1 MQNLA
6 RLCAPAFLSILVASA
21 APVLA
26 TSADEVTITLTG
38 DTGYSR
44 NNQRVE
50 PDGVRRG
57 DFQTWAETTSLID
70 DEVNGDLNF
79 TNIETVVTDRN
90 DLTPDLKEQSAPFN
104 FRTHPNGV
112 RHLVTHGFNLLSL
125 ANNHSMDY
133 GLEGLK
139 ETLKHVGK
147 LQSERLAVAAG
158 LGMNSEQASRP
169 QRVTVKGSDIAFAAT
184 GIVTNN
190 LERHRAGPDKPG
202 QSAYRFDDDYAE
214 VRRRLV
220 AAPAAYRIL
229 SIHYGE
235 EGRVRADAKQFAD
248 YRGLAAQQDGIDLI
262 VGHHAHVVRGVEIA
276 GNSLIFYGLGNFLHP
291 GTADIN
297 GKGVCRDHG
306 LMARVHLK
314 KASDGKLKLR
324 AVEAIPVADTHFRP
338 RPLTGEQG
346 AARIH
351 ALNYLDADLGGVR
364 GVAFTPQPNG
374 SGLYCL
380 AGADKDGGSIGA
392 LCKGYRLAPPIPA
405 NLMSSIASSCAR

>member
-6 RLCAPAFLSILVASA
+6 RLRAFAFLSILLASA

-44 NNQRVE
+44 NGQPVE
-50 PDGVRRG
+50 PEGIRRG
-57 DFQTWAETTSLID
+57 DFQTWAETTSRID
-70 DEVNGDLNF
+70 DQINGDLNF

-112 RHLVTHGFNLLSL
+112 RHLVSRGFNLLSL

-133 GLEGLK
+133 GLGGLK
-139 ETLKHVGK
+139 ETLQHVGK
-147 LQSERLAVAAG
+147 LQDERLAVAAG

-169 QRVTVKGSDIAFAAT
+169 QRVSVKGSEIAFAAT

-190 LERHRAGPDKPG
+190 LERHRAGADKPG

-220 AAPAAYRIL
+220 AAPADYRIL

-248 YRGLAAQQDGIDLI
+248 YRGLAAQKDGIDLI

-276 GNSLIFYGLGNFLHP
+276 GDSLIFYGLGNFLHP

-297 GKGVCRDHG
+297 GKGICRDHG

-314 KASDGKLKLR
+314 KAADGKLKLR
-324 AVEAIPVADTHFRP
+324 AVEAIPVADTHLRP
-338 RPLTGEQG
+338 RPMTGAEG

-364 GVAFTPQPNG
+364 GIAFTPQPNG
-374 SGLYCL
+374 TGLYCL
-380 AGADKDGGSIGA
+380 AGAEKEGGSIGA
-392 LCKGYRLAPPIPA
+392 LCKGYRPAPPIPD